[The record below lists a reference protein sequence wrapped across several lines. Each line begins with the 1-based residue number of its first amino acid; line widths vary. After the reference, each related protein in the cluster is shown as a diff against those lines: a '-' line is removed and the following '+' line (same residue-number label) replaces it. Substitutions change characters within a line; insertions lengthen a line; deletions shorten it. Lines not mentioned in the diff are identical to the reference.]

1 MRPAIRAVA
10 FTVAIIHLCKAQVP
24 CYRQCRLHEAART
37 SNLVDIRNF
46 LFHGDDID
54 ERNSAGDTP
63 LLVAIRQAQ
72 PRALNLLLDKGARQ
86 LVDQTGLTPLHVAA
100 SIGNA
105 HAAEALIAA
114 GADVAQLHAAD
125 GLTPLHRAAIGG
137 FAETITVLVGAGADP
152 DEPTFP
158 PYDLKHRFQ
167 QPLDLAKGAA
177 AAAQLRYFLN
187 ETWRRPAPFW
197 CHTRPHPSCPPPIG
211 TRGEEVVDEGS
222 GSGDEGSGG
231 SGEDEVGSADE
242 DGGSGSGGSAG
253 SGEFTSG
260 EFGGSGS
267 G

>member
-1 MRPAIRAVA
+1 M
-10 FTVAIIHLCKAQVP
+10 
-24 CYRQCRLHEAART
+24 
-37 SNLVDIRNF
+37 
-46 LFHGDDID
+46 
-54 ERNSAGDTP
+54 
-63 LLVAIRQAQ
+63 
-72 PRALNLLLDKGARQ
+72 
-86 LVDQTGLTPLHVAA
+86 
-100 SIGNA
+100 
-105 HAAEALIAA
+105 
-114 GADVAQLHAAD
+114 
-125 GLTPLHRAAIGG
+125 
-137 FAETITVLVGAGADP
+137 LVGAGADP

-222 GSGDEGSGG
+222 AAAMRARVAAARTTRWARRMRME
-231 SGEDEVGSADE
+231 ALAQAA
-242 DGGSGSGGSAG
+242 AG